1 MPPSLR
7 RLKTRPEFLRVAGA
21 RRSWVTPGV
30 IVQAH
35 CRACAEGPA
44 GQADPGIEAGPGNE
58 AGPDETIGVG
68 FTASRKVGPAVARNR
83 ARRRL
88 KALAG
93 ELLPAAGR
101 PGYDYVLIARGETLR
116 RPYIEL
122 AGDLET
128 ALMRLAS
135 GPGAKP
141 GLRSGGKDR
150 SGGRQRRGDRRR
162 GERSGRGN
170 SSKREQ
176 KRDREHP

>member
-30 IVQAH
+30 IVQTR
-35 CRACAEGPA
+35 CRACTEDRA
-44 GQADPGIEAGPGNE
+44 GQAGPGTE
-58 AGPDETIGVG
+58 VGPDETIGVG
-68 FTASRKVGPAVARNR
+68 FTASRKVGSAVARNR

-93 ELLPAAGR
+93 EVLPTAGR

-122 AGDLET
+122 AGDLKT
-128 ALMRLAS
+128 ALVRMSS
-135 GPGAKP
+135 GAGARPRGRRPGP
-141 GLRSGGKDR
+141 RC
-150 SGGRQRRGDRRR
+150 
-162 GERSGRGN
+162 
-170 SSKREQ
+170 
-176 KRDREHP
+176 

>member
-1 MPPSLR
+1 MITSR
-7 RLKTRPEFLRVAGA
+7 AAARANIAAWERVAEGGGLDAVVVNTSGCGTTVKDYGFLFAGDTEWAGRAA
-21 RRSWVTPGV
+21 RIAALARDVSEVM
-30 IVQAH
+30 
-35 CRACAEGPA
+35 AEL
-44 GQADPGIEAGPGNE
+44 
-58 AGPDETIGVG
+58 
-68 FTASRKVGPAVARNR
+68 SRLAVARNR